1 MDELDKFVQDGVFE
15 QHAHTQLFE
24 QGETSEARERW
35 LQNVKSICREAGIG
49 YVVREIT
56 KDGKPGYQFGF
67 ADSSHH
73 AAFVLNVC
81 GDLESP
87 DGQVYVHE
95 FIDCSREYEEAFRI
109 AAEIHLAALGIEYK
123 ERQADGEVS
132 FTFDRFSDKLMLQ
145 ALIGQGTIETSAKGL
160 ALTRAMQHRLNH
172 DTKTGPAY
180 GLGFDPA

>member
-81 GDLESP
+81 GDRYRFAVGFGACLITGKTSLLP
-87 DGQVYVHE
+87 P
-95 FIDCSREYEEAFRI
+95 SRW
-109 AAEIHLAALGIEYK
+109 
-123 ERQADGEVS
+123 
-132 FTFDRFSDKLMLQ
+132 
-145 ALIGQGTIETSAKGL
+145 
-160 ALTRAMQHRLNH
+160 MQPSS
-172 DTKTGPAY
+172 G
-180 GLGFDPA
+180 